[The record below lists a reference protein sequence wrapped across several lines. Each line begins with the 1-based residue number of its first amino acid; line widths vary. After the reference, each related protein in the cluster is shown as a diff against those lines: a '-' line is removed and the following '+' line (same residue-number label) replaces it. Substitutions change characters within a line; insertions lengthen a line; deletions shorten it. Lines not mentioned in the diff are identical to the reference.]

1 MRASADGHSPRVL
14 KLASFHMSG
23 SRRVSD
29 PSSHRAPSS
38 TLSIAMAGTQDPR
51 PTTEEMLKECPRF
64 RILVVGKSGVGKSC
78 LINHAFGINLATS
91 PDQARGICR
100 IEDEI
105 ISKHNER
112 FVLHD
117 SMGFEPGQTQNLMA
131 AKQFLESHGEDV
143 PLKDRVH
150 AIWLCIQIPH
160 AGGRVFE
167 TGDEEFLQLGTENM
181 PVIVVFTQFDT
192 LYSRMEEQLTDAEC
206 ELSDEEIHALCL
218 QRADAEFKEICV
230 GVLTAINGSVQY
242 ARTSGLASNSPKRD
256 QGALKNLIGITQN
269 LVQGTVWY
277 ISAMAQRASAMEKI
291 NASIEYIVGM
301 KRYWLS
307 LGSSTELLGLKLEN
321 CMKLLHYDITA
332 SWNFDDDKL
341 LDSDEFMN
349 QIKSFAQLV
358 TPPESE
364 AKSWFSDQK
373 GLYTLLG
380 LAGSALVGVAVPA
393 LGVIGLSIAF
403 TRWIANIY
411 VNTPEVLRFL
421 MAYMID
427 LTLVLDQ
434 LFLITLDQRPARR
447 LTMDDIDL
455 AVKNYRMSNTATV
468 HNKIRE
474 YANKATVAEIC
485 RSTKA
490 EEKVKELIKEY
501 RAK

>member
-1 MRASADGHSPRVL
+1 
-14 KLASFHMSG
+14 
-23 SRRVSD
+23 
-29 PSSHRAPSS
+29 
-38 TLSIAMAGTQDPR
+38 MAGTQDPR

-64 RILVVGKSGVGKSC
+64 RILVVGKSGVGKSS

-91 PDQARGICR
+91 SDQARGICR

-117 SMGFEPGQTQNLMA
+117 SMGFEPGQTQNLVA

-167 TGDEEFLQLGTENM
+167 TGDEEFLQLGTGNM
-181 PVIVVFTQFDT
+181 PVIIVFTQFDT

-230 GVLTAINGSVQY
+230 GPLTAINGSV
-242 ARTSGLASNSPKRD
+242 
-256 QGALKNLIGITQN
+256 
-269 LVQGTVWY
+269 
-277 ISAMAQRASAMEKI
+277 
-291 NASIEYIVGM
+291 
-301 KRYWLS
+301 
-307 LGSSTELLGLKLEN
+307 
-321 CMKLLHYDITA
+321 H
-332 SWNFDDDKL
+332 
-341 LDSDEFMN
+341 
-349 QIKSFAQLV
+349 
-358 TPPESE
+358 
-364 AKSWFSDQK
+364 SDQE

-411 VNTPEVLRFL
+411 MNTPEVLRFL

-447 LTMDDIDL
+447 LTTDDIDL

-490 EEKVKELIKEY
+490 EEKGSPKDLKDPGFWTRVRL
-501 RAK
+501 R